1 MNTSFTGSKPHYLTL
16 DALRGA
22 AALMVVFYHIFE
34 GYAFAGSV
42 GGGGDGIIR
51 WFNHGYLAV
60 DFFFLLSGFVIS
72 YAYDDRWAQGMSLRG
87 FFGRRLRRLHPM
99 VVLGAVIGAAAFCL
113 QGRMR
118 WDGTVTPVSFVMLAM
133 LMAMF
138 MIPAVPGTGC
148 EVRGNGEM
156 FPLNGPS
163 WSLFFEYIGNI
174 LYALAIRRLS
184 TRWLK
189 VLCAVTG
196 ACHFVFAAFDLS
208 GYGSIGVG
216 WTLDGLNF
224 FGGLLR
230 MMFPFTLGMLI
241 QRELH
246 SGTESREQLESQE
259 ETDCQGQEKNV
270 RNGLYSR
277 LNRPIKGAMWICV
290 AVMAALFAIPYLPW
304 RYAFGESGI
313 CFCANGVF
321 EFVCIG
327 GIFPILLLLGASASV
342 KKGSA
347 EEKLYKASGDLSYP
361 LYLVHYPVMYLF
373 YAHLIR
379 TGKFTFAQTWPE
391 AIGVYAICVILGILC
406 LKLYDEPARKLLNR
420 KR

>member
-1 MNTSFTGSKPHYLTL
+1 MDKGFTGNKPHYLTL

-42 GGGGDGIIR
+42 AGDGDGIIR
-51 WFNHGYLAV
+51 GFNHGYLAV

-72 YAYDDRWAQGMSLRG
+72 YAYDDRWAKGMSLRG

-138 MIPAVPGTGC
+138 MIPAVPGTRC

-174 LYALAIRRLS
+174 LYATAIRRLS
-184 TRWLK
+184 TWWLK

-196 ACHFVFAAFDLS
+196 ICHFIFAAFGLS

-216 WTLDGLNF
+216 WSLDTLNF

-246 SGTESREQLESQE
+246 TGIGERAAGQVGTDL
-259 ETDCQGQEKNV
+259 V
-270 RNGLYSR
+270 RR
-277 LNRPIKGAMWICV
+277 LGTAQVRGAMWICV

-313 CFCANGVF
+313 CLCANGVF
-321 EFVCIG
+321 EFICIG
-327 GIFPILLLLGASASV
+327 GIFPVLLLLGASAQVRS
-342 KKGSA
+342 GSA
-347 EEKLYKASGDLSYP
+347 GEKLCKAAGDLSYP
-361 LYLVHYPVMYLF
+361 LYLVHYPVMYIF
-373 YAHLIR
+373 YAHLINS
-379 TGKFTFAQTWPE
+379 GKYTLAQTWPE

>member
-1 MNTSFTGSKPHYLTL
+1 MDKSFTGSKPHYLTL

-51 WFNHGYLAV
+51 GFNHGYLAV

-72 YAYDDRWAQGMSLRG
+72 YAYDGRWAQGFTLRQ

-118 WDGTVTPVSFVMLAM
+118 WDGSVTPVSFVMLAM

-174 LYALAIRRLS
+174 LYALVIRRLS
-184 TRWLK
+184 TKWLK
-189 VLCAVTG
+189 VLCVVTG

-208 GYGSIGVG
+208 GYGCIGVG

-241 QRELH
+241 QR
-246 SGTESREQLESQE
+246 
-259 ETDCQGQEKNV
+259 
-270 RNGLYSR
+270 NGLYSR
-277 LNRPIKGAMWICV
+277 LNRPVRGAMWICI
-290 AVMAALFAIPYLPW
+290 AVMAALFAIPYLSW

-313 CFCANGVF
+313 CLCVNGAF
-321 EFVCIG
+321 EFICIG
-327 GIFPILLLLGASASV
+327 GIFPILLMLGASASV

-347 EEKLYKASGDLSYP
+347 GEKLCKAAGDLSYP

-379 TGKFTFAQTWPE
+379 TGKFTLAQTWPE
-391 AIGVYAICVILGILC
+391 AIGVYAISVILGILC
-406 LKLYDEPARKLLNR
+406 LKLYDEPIR
-420 KR
+420 KRLSRKR

>member
-1 MNTSFTGSKPHYLTL
+1 
-16 DALRGA
+16 
-22 AALMVVFYHIFE
+22 
-34 GYAFAGSV
+34 
-42 GGGGDGIIR
+42 
-51 WFNHGYLAV
+51 
-60 DFFFLLSGFVIS
+60 
-72 YAYDDRWAQGMSLRG
+72 
-87 FFGRRLRRLHPM
+87 
-99 VVLGAVIGAAAFCL
+99 
-113 QGRMR
+113 
-118 WDGTVTPVSFVMLAM
+118 
-133 LMAMF
+133 
-138 MIPAVPGTGC
+138 
-148 EVRGNGEM
+148 
-156 FPLNGPS
+156 
-163 WSLFFEYIGNI
+163 
-174 LYALAIRRLS
+174 
-184 TRWLK
+184 
-189 VLCAVTG
+189 
-196 ACHFVFAAFDLS
+196 
-208 GYGSIGVG
+208 
-216 WTLDGLNF
+216 
-224 FGGLLR
+224 
-230 MMFPFTLGMLI
+230 MLI

-277 LNRPIKGAMWICV
+277 LNRPVKGAMWICV

-313 CFCANGVF
+313 CFCANGGF

-327 GIFPILLLLGASASV
+327 VIFPILLLLGASASV

-347 EEKLYKASGDLSYP
+347 GEKLYKASGDLSYP